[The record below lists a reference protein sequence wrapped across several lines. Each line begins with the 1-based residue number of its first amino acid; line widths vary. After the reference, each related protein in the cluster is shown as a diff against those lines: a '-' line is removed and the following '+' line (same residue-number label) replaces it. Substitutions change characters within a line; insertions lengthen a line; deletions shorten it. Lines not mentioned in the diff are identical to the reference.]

1 MAMVGKGSTNY
12 LRTQIITYMLAQS
25 QYIAAY
31 MLHTFESLHDV
42 SVEYKTKKRGSGKE
56 TLFIEKGKRIR
67 MLPDKM
73 LELKFNTTT
82 LKMFQKQLE
91 DVLSTV
97 ANNGRFIANSAGPK
111 VRKKLTVKHMM
122 MGHAI
127 DKRLVPTLNDGM
139 ERHVD
144 ENGCAKEYDWQAI
157 RTDMCIRAFMNYQ
170 KGLKIDDEHGYAK

>member
-1 MAMVGKGSTNY
+1 
-12 LRTQIITYMLAQS
+12 
-25 QYIAAY
+25 
-31 MLHTFESLHDV
+31 
-42 SVEYKTKKRGSGKE
+42 
-56 TLFIEKGKRIR
+56 
-67 MLPDKM
+67 M

-97 ANNGRFIANSAGPK
+97 ASNGRFIANSAGPK

-139 ERHVD
+139 ARDVG
-144 ENGCAKEYDWQAI
+144 ENGFAEEYDWQAI
-157 RTDMCIRAFMNYQ
+157 RREMAIKAL
-170 KGLKIDDEHGYAK
+170 KGD